1 MTNKKLAQSC
11 ITDILA
17 TTMKRLNRYILTEH
31 IGPFFFAFFIITFL
45 LVIEMVPKIID
56 HVIDKDLELS
66 VVLELV
72 GLNLAWMLA
81 LSVPMSILVAT
92 LMAFGR
98 LTSDFEIT
106 AIKASGIN
114 LLRIIFP
121 LLLAAGVIA
130 VGMVH
135 FNDRILPDINKRAR
149 LLWGDISAMRPTLVF
164 RSGAFVSDIPGFLV
178 LVDKIDH
185 TTSRVEGVHITDN
198 KDPAKPRIITAD
210 WGYLRMTEHGTNM
223 MFTLHDGEIYTM
235 NTQEPEKD
243 RKVSFDSYVINVSD
257 ARSELVRTDSEFR
270 NDREMPIDQM
280 QGKVDV
286 AAAAI
291 GPFRERINTS
301 LTERVHQLMGGDCRF
316 RGPAD
321 LDDSAAYEF
330 IRTEMATLKRN
341 VDRSRQQILGQTKT
355 VNRYSLEIQKKYSI
369 PAASLAFILLGA
381 PLGIVFRR
389 GGMGM
394 AIAISIMLFI
404 VYWAF
409 LIGGEDLADRG
420 MVSAF
425 WAMWSA
431 NFLLGG
437 IGIYLMYIVVTEKP
451 LLFFL
456 GWGGGK

>member
-1 MTNKKLAQSC
+1 
-11 ITDILA
+11 
-17 TTMKRLNRYILTEH
+17 MKRLNRYILIEH
-31 IGPFFFAFFIITFL
+31 IGPFFFAFFTITFL
-45 LVIEMVPKIID
+45 LIIEMVPKIVD

-114 LLRIIFP
+114 LLRVIVP
-121 LLLAAGVIA
+121 LLVAASIIA
-130 VGMVH
+130 LGMVH
-135 FNDRILPDINKRAR
+135 FNDRILPDLNKRAR

-164 RSGAFVSDIPGFLV
+164 RSGAFVSDIPGYLV

-198 KDPAKPRIITAD
+198 KDPAKPRIVTAD
-210 WGYLRMTEHGTNM
+210 WGYLKMTDRGTNM

-235 NTQEPEKD
+235 NSKEPEKD
-243 RKVSFDSYVINVSD
+243 RKVSFDSYIINVSD
-257 ARSELVRTDSEFR
+257 ARSELVRTESDFR

-280 QGKVDV
+280 QEKVAV

-291 GPFRERINTS
+291 GPFRERIRVS
-301 LTERVHQLMGGDCRF
+301 LTDRVHQLMSSDYRF
-316 RGPAD
+316 DGPANV
-321 LDDSAAYEF
+321 DDSAAYEY
-330 IRTEMATLKRN
+330 IKSEMMTLERN
-341 VDRSRQQILGQTKT
+341 VDRSRQQILGQNKT
-355 VNRYSLEIQKKYSI
+355 VNRYALEIHKKYSI

-404 VYWAF
+404 VYWVF

-420 MVSAF
+420 LVSAF

-437 IGIYLMYIVVTEKP
+437 IGLYLIYIVVTEKP
-451 LLFFL
+451 FLFFL
-456 GWGGGK
+456 GWGGGR

>member
-1 MTNKKLAQSC
+1 
-11 ITDILA
+11 
-17 TTMKRLNRYILTEH
+17 MKRLNRYVLTEH

-45 LVIEMVPKIID
+45 LVIEMVPKIVD

-98 LTSDFEIT
+98 LTSDHEIT
-106 AIKASGIN
+106 AIKASGIS

-121 LLLAAGVIA
+121 LLVAASIIGG
-130 VGMVH
+130 GMVH
-135 FNDRILPDINKRAR
+135 FNDQVLPDLNKRAR

-185 TTSRVEGVHITDN
+185 GTSRVEGVHITDN
-198 KDPAKPRIITAD
+198 KDQEKPRIVTAD
-210 WGYLRMTEHGTNM
+210 WGYLEMTEHGTNM

-235 NTQEPEKD
+235 NSKEPEKD
-243 RKVSFDSYVINVSD
+243 RKVSFDTYVINVSD
-257 ARSELVRTDSEFR
+257 ARSELVRTSSEFR

-280 QGKVDV
+280 QQKVDV
-286 AAAAI
+286 AARAI
-291 GPFRERINTS
+291 DPFRERINAS
-301 LTERVHQLMGGDCRF
+301 LVENVHHLTGSSFQF

-330 IRTEMATLKRN
+330 VKTEAANLKRN
-341 VDRSRQQILGQTKT
+341 VSRSRQQILGQTKT

-389 GGMGM
+389 GGMGI
-394 AIAISIMLFI
+394 AIAISIILFI
-404 VYWAF
+404 LYWAF
-409 LIGGEDLADRG
+409 LIGGEGLADRG
-420 MVSAF
+420 LVSPF

-431 NFLLGG
+431 NFLLSG
-437 IGIYLMYIVVTEKP
+437 IGLYLMYIVVTEKP
-451 LLFFL
+451 FLFFL
-456 GWGGGK
+456 GWGNRK